1 MRTTIKEWIKTPTC
15 KCFLMFVV
23 FIVLTTQPAFADLI
37 SGMDDLQSKVKSM
50 CQPIAIIFLIIAG
63 WQKAMGNS
71 QLFVAALIGTVVM
84 FASPQIVDFV
94 SASFGR

>member
-1 MRTTIKEWIKTPTC
+1 MCTLKQWFKAHGC
-15 KCFLMFVV
+15 KCFLMVML
-23 FIVLTTQPAFADLI
+23 FILLASQPAFADLV
-37 SGMDDLQSKVKSM
+37 SGMDELQSKVKSI
-50 CQPIAIIFLIIAG
+50 CQPLAIIFLIIAG

-71 QLFVAALIGTVVM
+71 QLFVAALIGTVIM